1 MMAYQSI
8 DVAPI
13 AGAIG
18 AEISGVDLSQDLPER
33 TFDEIH
39 KAFLDY
45 KVLCFRNQNLT
56 PEQQVAVSRCFG
68 TPDIYPYIKSLPD
81 VPEVIE
87 ILKTER
93 DNVNF
98 GGVWH
103 SDTSY
108 LPNPALGTL
117 LYALETPEQGGD
129 TLFANMQF
137 AYEALSDAMKAMLDG
152 MIGVNSSAQN
162 YTGGRAKVMKELDG
176 MKDKYIDSSEVSI
189 AGHPV
194 VRTHPETGAK
204 GLYISRSHTANF
216 KGMTREESRPLIDF
230 LSDHAVRAEF
240 TCRVQWKPGTMV
252 LWDNRCT
259 QHCAINDYNGQR
271 RRMHRVTLKGEQPA

>member
-1 MMAYQSI
+1 MAYHSI

-13 AGAIG
+13 AGSIG
-18 AEISGVDLSQDLPER
+18 AEISGVDLSRDLGNQV
-33 TFDEIH
+33 FDEIH
-39 KAFLDY
+39 QAFLDH
-45 KVLCFRNQNLT
+45 KILCFRDQDLT
-56 PEQQVAVSRCFG
+56 PEQQVVFSEHFG
-68 TPDIYPYIKSLPD
+68 KPDIYPYIKSLPD

-93 DNVNF
+93 DTVNF
-98 GGVWH
+98 GDAWH

-129 TLFANMQF
+129 TLFANMQS

-162 YTGGRAKVMKELDG
+162 YTGGRAKVMKALDG

-189 AGHPV
+189 SEHPV

-204 GLYISRSHTANF
+204 GLYISRSHTAHF
-216 KGMTREESRPLIDF
+216 KGMTKEESKPLIDF
-230 LSDHAVRAEF
+230 LSDHAVRPEF

-271 RRMHRVTLKGEQPA
+271 RRMHRVTLVGDTPA